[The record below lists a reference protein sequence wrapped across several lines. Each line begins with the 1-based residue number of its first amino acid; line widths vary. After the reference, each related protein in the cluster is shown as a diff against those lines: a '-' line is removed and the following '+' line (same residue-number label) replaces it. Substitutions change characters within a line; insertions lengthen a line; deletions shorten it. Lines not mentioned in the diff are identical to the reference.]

1 MATEIAV
8 MLAVTDAAAAVEF
21 YKKAFGA
28 ELYWTVGGDGHMVA
42 GMAIGGARFFLATE
56 SPEYGTRGPSAA
68 GFTTVRIELFVD
80 DPVGVH
86 AKAVAAGAKSHSDVK
101 EHSYPTVGPKPIGRM
116 LQGAVVDP
124 LGHIWLV
131 GKFLD

>member
-8 MLAVTDAAAAVEF
+8 MLAVTDAVAAVEF

-28 ELYWTVGGDGHMVA
+28 ELYWTVGGDDHMVA
-42 GMAIGGARFFLATE
+42 GLAIGGARFFLATE
-56 SPEYGTRGPSAA
+56 SPEFGTRGPSAV

-80 DPVGVH
+80 DPIGVH

-101 EHSYPTVGPKPIGRM
+101 EHNYPTVGPKPIGRM

-124 LGHIWLV
+124 FGHMWLT

>member
-8 MLAVTDAAAAVEF
+8 MLAVSDAKAAVEF

-28 ELYWTVGGDGHMVA
+28 EVYWTIGGDEHMVA
-42 GMAIGGARFFLATE
+42 GLAIGGARFFLATE
-56 SPEYGTRGPSAA
+56 SPEFGTRGPAAA

-80 DPVGVH
+80 DPVGVQ
-86 AKAVAAGAKSHSDVK
+86 AKAVAAGATLRNEVK
-101 EHSYPTVGPKPIGRM
+101 EHNYETKGPKPIGRM
-116 LQGAVVDP
+116 LQGSVLDP
-124 LGHIWLV
+124 SGHMWLI

>member
-8 MLAVTDAAAAVEF
+8 MLAVVDAKAAVEF

-28 ELYWTVGGDGHMVA
+28 EVYWTIGGDEHMVA
-42 GMAIGGARFFLATE
+42 GLAIGGARFFLSTE
-56 SPEYGTRGPSAA
+56 SPEFGTRSPAMA

-80 DPVGVH
+80 DPVAVH
-86 AKAVAAGAKSHSDVK
+86 AKAVAAGAKKKDEVR
-101 EHSYPTVGPKPIGRM
+101 EHNYETRGPKPIGRM
-116 LQGAVVDP
+116 LQGAVIDP
-124 LGHIWLV
+124 SGHMWLI